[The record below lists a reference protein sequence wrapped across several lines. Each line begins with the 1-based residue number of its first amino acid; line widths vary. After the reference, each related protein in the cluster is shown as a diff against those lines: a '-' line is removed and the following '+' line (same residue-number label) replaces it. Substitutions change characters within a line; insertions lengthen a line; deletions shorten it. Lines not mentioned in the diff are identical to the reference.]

1 MLRQAETHAETN
13 KNTRTQEID
22 RVDGS
27 KLGLAANQRCQL
39 AAQPFTVKGCRGE
52 LGIYQ
57 LGV

>member
-1 MLRQAETHAETN
+1 MQKQIRTH
-13 KNTRTQEID
+13 TQEID